1 MARNYQVATEFT
13 ITDRATAS
21 LNRMS
26 AAGRGLGGA
35 WRNGV
40 AQAQRQLDAFG
51 QSIKTAGKMA
61 VGLGVGA
68 VSAGLAVATKQYAE
82 FDAAVRAAG
91 ASYGPAFSQAADFE
105 DKISEIGKAVRAVA
119 AATEF
124 DAVQS
129 ANAMKTLAQAGVKSE
144 QAIALLPGVADLA
157 TDEGVQSLVDACPK
171 LDGLVNNAGY
181 THTML
186 TNFINRE
193 ALSQQLEV
201 NTIAPILL
209 FQRLLKAKK
218 LSKGSSVVFTSS
230 ISGLCCAG
238 LGNVLYSTSKSAING
253 FVKNAALDL
262 ASRNIRINA
271 VAPGMVDTHIYDAG
285 TISAEQLE
293 AERQRYPMKRFG
305 KPEEVAY
312 AIIYLLSDASSFTT
326 GTTIVLDGGVTLQ

>member
-1 MARNYQVATEFT
+1 MYNPFSLEGKT
-13 ITDRATAS
+13 ILVTGASSGIGRATAVECS
-21 LNRMS
+21 KLG
-26 AAGRGLGGA
+26 ATVVLTGRNEARLQETVSMMEGGA
-35 WRNGV
+35 H
-40 AQAQRQLDAFG
+40 Q
-51 QSIKTAGKMA
+51 I
-61 VGLGVGA
+61 
-68 VSAGLAVATKQYAE
+68 
-82 FDAAVRAAG
+82 
-91 ASYGPAFSQAADFE
+91 
-105 DKISEIGKAVRAVA
+105 II
-119 AATEF
+119 
-124 DAVQS
+124 
-129 ANAMKTLAQAGVKSE
+129 
-144 QAIALLPGVADLA
+144 ADLA
-157 TDEGVQSLVDACPK
+157 TDDGVQCLVDKCPK

-218 LSKGSSVVFTSS
+218 VGKGSSVVFTAS
-230 ISGLCCAG
+230 ISGLCCAV

-271 VAPGMVDTHIYDAG
+271 VAPGMVDTHILDAG
-285 TISAEQLE
+285 TISEEQLE

-326 GTTIVLDGGVTLQ
+326 GSTIVLDGGFTLQ

>member
-1 MARNYQVATEFT
+1 MYNPFSLEGKT
-13 ITDRATAS
+13 ILVTGASSGIGRATAVECS
-21 LNRMS
+21 KL
-26 AAGRGLGGA
+26 
-35 WRNGV
+35 
-40 AQAQRQLDAFG
+40 
-51 QSIKTAGKMA
+51 
-61 VGLGVGA
+61 
-68 VSAGLAVATKQYAE
+68 
-82 FDAAVRAAG
+82 G
-91 ASYGPAFSQAADFE
+91 ASVVVTGRNEARLQESVSMME
-105 DKISEIGKAVRAVA
+105 G
-119 AATEF
+119 
-124 DAVQS
+124 DAHQIV
-129 ANAMKTLAQAGVKSE
+129 
-144 QAIALLPGVADLA
+144 IADLA
-157 TDEGVQSLVDACPK
+157 TDEGVQNLVDTCPK

-218 LSKGSSVVFTSS
+218 IGKGSSVVFTAS

-271 VAPGMVDTHIYDAG
+271 VAPGMVDTHILDAG
-285 TISAEQLE
+285 TISEEQLE

-326 GTTIVLDGGVTLQ
+326 GSTIVLDGGFTLQ

>member
-1 MARNYQVATEFT
+1 MYNPFSLEGKT
-13 ITDRATAS
+13 ILVTGASSGIGRATAVECS
-21 LNRMS
+21 KLG
-26 AAGRGLGGA
+26 ATVVITGRNEARLQETVSMMEGGA
-35 WRNGV
+35 H
-40 AQAQRQLDAFG
+40 Q
-51 QSIKTAGKMA
+51 I
-61 VGLGVGA
+61 
-68 VSAGLAVATKQYAE
+68 
-82 FDAAVRAAG
+82 
-91 ASYGPAFSQAADFE
+91 
-105 DKISEIGKAVRAVA
+105 II
-119 AATEF
+119 
-124 DAVQS
+124 
-129 ANAMKTLAQAGVKSE
+129 
-144 QAIALLPGVADLA
+144 ADLA
-157 TDEGVQSLVDACPK
+157 TDDGVQCLVDNCPK

-186 TNFINRE
+186 TNYINRE

-218 LSKGSSVVFTSS
+218 IGKGSSVVFTAS
-230 ISGLCCAG
+230 ISGLCCAV

-271 VAPGMVDTHIYDAG
+271 VAPGMVDTHILDAG
-285 TISAEQLE
+285 TISKEQLE

-326 GTTIVLDGGVTLQ
+326 GSTIVLDGGFTLQ

>member
-1 MARNYQVATEFT
+1 MYNPFSLEGKT
-13 ITDRATAS
+13 ILVTGAS
-21 LNRMS
+21 S
-26 AAGRGLGGA
+26 GIGRGTAVECSKLGATVVITG
-35 WRNGV
+35 RNEVRLQETVSMMEG
-40 AQAQRQLDAFG
+40 DAH
-51 QSIKTAGKMA
+51 QI
-61 VGLGVGA
+61 
-68 VSAGLAVATKQYAE
+68 
-82 FDAAVRAAG
+82 
-91 ASYGPAFSQAADFE
+91 
-105 DKISEIGKAVRAVA
+105 II
-119 AATEF
+119 
-124 DAVQS
+124 
-129 ANAMKTLAQAGVKSE
+129 
-144 QAIALLPGVADLA
+144 ADLA
-157 TDEGVQSLVDACPK
+157 TDDGVQCLVDNCPK

-193 ALSQQLEV
+193 ALTQQLEV

-218 LSKGSSVVFTSS
+218 IGKGSSVVFTAS
-230 ISGLCCAG
+230 ISGLCCAV

-271 VAPGMVDTHIYDAG
+271 VAPGMVDTHILDAG
-285 TISAEQLE
+285 TISEEQLE

-326 GTTIVLDGGVTLQ
+326 GSTIVLDGGFTLQ

>member
-1 MARNYQVATEFT
+1 MYNPFSLEGKT
-13 ITDRATAS
+13 ILVTGASSGIGRATAVECS
-21 LNRMS
+21 KLG
-26 AAGRGLGGA
+26 ATVILTGRNEARL
-35 WRNGV
+35 
-40 AQAQRQLDAFG
+40 Q
-51 QSIKTAGKMA
+51 
-61 VGLGVGA
+61 
-68 VSAGLAVATKQYAE
+68 E
-82 FDAAVRAAG
+82 
-91 ASYGPAFSQAADFE
+91 
-105 DKISEIGKAVRAVA
+105 
-119 AATEF
+119 
-124 DAVQS
+124 
-129 ANAMKTLAQAGVKSE
+129 TLSMMEGDTHQ
-144 QAIALLPGVADLA
+144 IIIADLA
-157 TDEGVQSLVDACPK
+157 TDDGVQCLVDNCPK

-218 LSKGSSVVFTSS
+218 IGKGSSVVFTAS

-271 VAPGMVDTHIYDAG
+271 VAPGMVDTHILDAG
-285 TISAEQLE
+285 TISEEQLE

-326 GTTIVLDGGVTLQ
+326 GSTIVLDGGFTLQ

>member
-1 MARNYQVATEFT
+1 MYNPFSLEGKT
-13 ITDRATAS
+13 ILVTGASSGIGRATAVECS
-21 LNRMS
+21 KLG
-26 AAGRGLGGA
+26 ATVVITGRNEARL
-35 WRNGV
+35 
-40 AQAQRQLDAFG
+40 QE
-51 QSIKTAGKMA
+51 T
-61 VGLGVGA
+61 
-68 VSAGLAVATKQYAE
+68 VSMMEGDTHQ
-82 FDAAVRAAG
+82 
-91 ASYGPAFSQAADFE
+91 
-105 DKISEIGKAVRAVA
+105 II
-119 AATEF
+119 
-124 DAVQS
+124 
-129 ANAMKTLAQAGVKSE
+129 
-144 QAIALLPGVADLA
+144 IADLA
-157 TDEGVQSLVDACPK
+157 TDDGVQSLVDNSPK

-218 LSKGSSVVFTSS
+218 IGKGASVVFTAS
-230 ISGLCCAG
+230 ISGLYCAG

-285 TISAEQLE
+285 TISEEQLE

-326 GTTIVLDGGVTLQ
+326 GSTIVLDGGFTLQ